1 MLPPYLMPSLL
12 ADILVAAHLAI
23 VVFVVGTPFL
33 VFLGW
38 PLKWR
43 WIRNP
48 LLRFGHLAIMAYIVQ
63 NAIRGELCF
72 LTHWE
77 SALRGQA
84 GETVEEAS
92 FVGRMLHSILFVQV
106 DQDLLH
112 QIYVGFGA
120 FVLALTFL
128 VRPKRAK
135 LPADRED

>member
-1 MLPPYLMPSLL
+1 
-12 ADILVAAHLAI
+12 
-23 VVFVVGTPFL
+23 
-33 VFLGW
+33 
-38 PLKWR
+38 
-43 WIRNP
+43 
-48 LLRFGHLAIMAYIVQ
+48 MAYIVQ

-135 LPADRED
+135 LPADRAD